1 MIRTYATL
9 CLLLATLTLGLWAQ
23 HQRTRAI
30 AAEAALV
37 GARAQLAQVQEAAA
51 VHRGHI
57 ARMERERAAQAV
69 LADEFDQLEGGDAP
83 LSDYLRAVDGRLR

>member
-1 MIRTYATL
+1 VIRVYAAVS
-9 CLLLATLTLGLWAQ
+9 LLVGVLALGLWAQ
-23 HQRTRAI
+23 AQRTRAV
-30 AAEAALV
+30 AAEAALA

-51 VHRGHI
+51 VHRAHL